1 MPEASGQASATN
13 RQKFAVL
20 KGGRR
25 VWAIGALHGEAGQ
38 LTALHDELAGRLAPG
53 DQVVYLGNMIGRG
66 PAIIETLDEVIAF
79 RTLFLSRPGAHL
91 CDIVHLRGA
100 QEEMWQKLL
109 QLQFATDPRQVLAW
123 MLQQGVGPTIE
134 AYGGTEEAAKRA
146 AGSGVVGITRWSSEL
161 RSRMQAHPGHAQLFA
176 ALRRAALS
184 DDGTL
189 LCVSAGLAPDRPLD
203 AQKDSFWWGAT
214 AFSRMTEPYDG
225 YRRILRGIAPDHPG
239 LVLDD
244 FRGTLDGGCGF
255 GGALIAGCFAPDG
268 SLADRIEIPPA

>member
-20 KGGRR
+20 KGGQR
-25 VWAIGALHGEAGQ
+25 VWAIGAVHGEVEQ
-38 LTALHDELAGRLAPG
+38 LVALHDALASQLQPG

-66 PAIIETLDEVIAF
+66 SAVLETLDEAIGF
-79 RTLFLSRPGAHL
+79 RTLFLARPGAHL

-109 QLQFATDPRQVLAW
+109 QLQFATDPRQVLSW
-123 MLQQGVGPTIE
+123 MLQQGVGATID
-134 AYGGTEEAAKRA
+134 AYGGDKEAAQRA

-161 RSRMQAHPGHAQLFA
+161 RGKMQSQPGHSQLFA
-176 ALRRAALS
+176 ALRRAAFS

-203 AQKDSFWWGAT
+203 AQKDSFWWGAA
-214 AFSRMTEPYDG
+214 AFSRMTEPYGG
-225 YRRILRGIAPDHPG
+225 YKRILRGIAPDHPG
-239 LVLDD
+239 LLLDD
-244 FRGTLDGGCGF
+244 FRATLDGGCGF
-255 GGALIAGCFAPDG
+255 GGPLIAGCFAPDG
-268 SLADRIEIPPA
+268 SLAGRIEIPPA